1 MGLSPPPP
9 LLHSSS
15 FHVSLGSDVFA
26 LVACVVS
33 LPLPLIMMTLKGHH
47 TEALEDL
54 NALIHDKP
62 LQHYLHHLKLMEEL
76 LVKSNL
82 QSQGQGRDR
91 GKEGSKVTL
100 KELDEKLFRDIES
113 ALGVIDR
120 LKADPDNSEALEEL
134 DTHVKAI
141 LAEAGNAEPDD
152 TGVGKEQ
159 AKKEL

>member
-1 MGLSPPPP
+1 
-9 LLHSSS
+9 
-15 FHVSLGSDVFA
+15 
-26 LVACVVS
+26 
-33 LPLPLIMMTLKGHH
+33 MMTLKGHH

-152 TGVGKEQ
+152 TGVGKGQ

>member
-1 MGLSPPPP
+1 
-9 LLHSSS
+9 
-15 FHVSLGSDVFA
+15 
-26 LVACVVS
+26 
-33 LPLPLIMMTLKGHH
+33 MMTLKGHH